1 MQAEILSIGD
11 EILIGQIVNTNA
23 TYLSQQLTALGIDVK
38 WISTVGDTEPDILA
52 AFETAM
58 QRAQIILVTGGLGP
72 THDDITKKALCRFFN
87 THLILDPVVE
97 ENVRRIFASL
107 GRTLDPLNRE
117 QALVP
122 EGATVL
128 NNRIG
133 TAPGLYLIRNQ
144 AHLFILPGVP
154 MEMKVIFEDH
164 IAGILKNINDRGFI
178 AMTTIKSTGVFESKL
193 FQMLSDLVERFTP
206 QVRVAFL
213 PTPSGVNV
221 RLSVAGNPPE
231 AARQLLETAKQ
242 QFVSRMAEFVYGF
255 DEDLMEALVGRE
267 LIARNQSLAIAD
279 AFTGGL
285 LAARLGEFPHAARFF
300 RGAVVWPAVNAVEDE
315 FYLAGEKFLFQT
327 ESTKLAAQVSHKI
340 KNVFGTDWGIS
351 VFPENLSEINPPKVT
366 VSFSGPGFEIIQSEA
381 YRKVRTDNK
390 ERMAQFVL
398 NSLRKLIIQ

>member
-1 MQAEILSIGD
+1 MQAEIISIGD

-38 WISTVGDTEPDILA
+38 WITTVGDTESDILA
-52 AFETAM
+52 AFETAT
-58 QRAQIILVTGGLGP
+58 QRAQVILVTGGLGP
-72 THDDITKKALCRFFN
+72 THDDITKKAICRFFN
-87 THLILDPVVE
+87 TRLVLNPEVE

-122 EGATVL
+122 EGTTVL

-133 TAPGLYLIRNQ
+133 TAPGLYLIRNH

-164 IAGILKNINDRGFI
+164 ISGILQNVNDRGYI

-193 FQMLSDLVERFTP
+193 FQMLSDLVEQYTP

-213 PTPSGVNV
+213 PTPAGVNV

-231 AARQLLETAKQ
+231 ASRQLLEMVKKQ
-242 QFVSRMAEFVYGF
+242 YVSRMTEFVYGF
-255 DEDLMEALVGRE
+255 DEDVMETLVGRE

-285 LAARLGEFPHAARFF
+285 LAARLGELPDAVRFF
-300 RGAVVWPAVNAVEDE
+300 KGSVVWPAVNAVEAE

-327 ESTKLAAQVSHKI
+327 ESARLAAHVSQKI
-340 KNVFGTDWGIS
+340 KNVFDTDWGIS
-351 VFPENLSEINPPKVT
+351 VFPEKLSDINLPKVT
-366 VSFSGPGFEIIQSEA
+366 VSFSGPGIELIQTET

-390 ERMAQFVL
+390 ERIAQFVL
-398 NSLRKLIIQ
+398 NSLRKLINQ